1 MGHSAVR
8 IPVIESER
16 GWGRRI
22 DDHMVCL
29 SVEDAMEFK
38 KEFNAKNTAEAT
50 PDWYMVVEGEPETIE
65 LTNSQ
70 MVQLRHKKRIWHT
83 SLRLM

>member
-1 MGHSAVR
+1 MGNLAVR
-8 IPVIESER
+8 IPVIESEK

-38 KEFNAKNTAEAT
+38 QEFNAKNTEKTT
-50 PDWYMVVEGEPETIE
+50 PDWYMAVEGEPEPIDITDEQMAE
-65 LTNSQ
+65 LKRN
-70 MVQLRHKKRIWHT
+70 KRIWH
-83 SLRLM
+83 SALKRM